1 MTTYNEWQEQNMWP
15 EVSFCFY
22 FILFYFIILYYVYIL
37 SFVDKSIF
45 LLIFY
50 IYENILFHA
59 SLLCHFSFFSY
70 LAILSLLINYYFI
83 MILQHDFGKNY
94 YRIYNLNLKS
104 FLIMTILVL
113 INQQQQ
119 L

>member
-1 MTTYNEWQEQNMWP
+1 
-15 EVSFCFY
+15 
-22 FILFYFIILYYVYIL
+22 
-37 SFVDKSIF
+37 
-45 LLIFY
+45 
-50 IYENILFHA
+50 
-59 SLLCHFSFFSY
+59 
-70 LAILSLLINYYFI
+70 